1 VAVASD
7 GAFLIA
13 DTGNARVRRIA
24 PAGNIT
30 TVAGGGSGGDGG
42 AATDALLT
50 TPERIAPLA
59 DGGFLIAQSQAHRI
73 RRVLPDGTITTVAGT
88 GTAGYSGDGG
98 LATAA
103 QINTPFGV
111 AVTAEGD
118 YLIADT
124 FNHVVRHVDA
134 AATPEPPGPEPLPP
148 PVQGESANVT
158 PVRGEVRVK
167 FPPGASPKLHG
178 AGGGFVPLTEAQQI
192 PIGSTLDTSKG
203 TVALATASGGEGDAL
218 QEGNFR
224 GGLFVL
230 GQSSKNPLTT
240 LRMTGGGL
248 NRCRGKVRKGDASA
262 AARKRR
268 RLFGNASGRFRT
280 RGRNS
285 HATVRGTVWT
295 VTDTCKK
302 TVTAVAEGSVRV
314 RDLVK
319 RRTVT
324 VDAGERYVARS
335 KLRKPKKRR

>member
-1 VAVASD
+1 VNAD
-7 GAFLIA
+7 GTIE
-13 DTGNARVRRIA
+13 
-24 PAGNIT
+24 
-30 TVAGGGSGGDGG
+30 TVAGN
-42 AATDALLT
+42 
-50 TPERIAPLA
+50 
-59 DGGFLIAQSQAHRI
+59 
-73 RRVLPDGTITTVAGT
+73 
-88 GTAGYSGDGG
+88 GTAGFSGDGG

-103 QINTPFGV
+103 QLNTPYGV
-111 AVTAEGD
+111 AVTSEGD

-124 FNHVVRHVDA
+124 LNHRIRHVDA
-134 AATPEPPGPEPLPP
+134 AAAPGPPPPQPLPP
-148 PVQGESANVT
+148 PVQGETANAT
-158 PVRGEVRVK
+158 PVSGEVFVK
-167 FPPGASPKLHG
+167 LPASASGKAHG
-178 AGGGFVPLTEAQQI
+178 AGTGFVPLTEAQQI
-192 PIGSTLDTSKG
+192 PIGSELDTTKG
-203 TVALATASGGEGDAL
+203 TVALSTASGSAGDAL

-224 GGLFVL
+224 GGRFVL
-230 GQSSKNPLTT
+230 GQSSKNPRTT

-248 NRCRGKVRKGDASA
+248 NRCRGKVRKGEASA

-268 RLFGNASGRFRT
+268 RLFGNATGRFRT